1 MLVIENGTLGKKVKI
16 GKSKCNCL
24 EEEKVD
30 EREGDGEED
39 EGHNLSGRSI

>member
-1 MLVIENGTLGKKVKI
+1 MLVKMEHLAQKVKI

-24 EEEKVD
+24 EEEEVD
-30 EREGDGEED
+30 ERKGDGEED